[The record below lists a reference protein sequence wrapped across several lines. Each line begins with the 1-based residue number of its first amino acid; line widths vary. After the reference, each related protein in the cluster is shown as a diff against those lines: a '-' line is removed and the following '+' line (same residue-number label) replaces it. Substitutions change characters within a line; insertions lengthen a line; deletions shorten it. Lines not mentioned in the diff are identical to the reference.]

1 MVVAPLIGLLLGGI
15 AVVCLDGVRVLAKND
30 HSPTIPDL
38 LAAAVAIT
46 VLAFMSRGLHLDGL
60 ADTFD
65 GLGVKGLSDEATRE
79 KRLAVMRSPENGAFG
94 VIAVVLCLMIQV
106 TALATCVVAGL
117 GSFGLLT
124 AAMASRLSLTLGC
137 RPSVGS
143 ARPDGLGATVA
154 GSVPTTVGGIV
165 ALAVVGFA
173 AVFGRLDDDAS
184 LRTVAALVGAVIAS
198 IIVSQVA
205 LRVFTK
211 AFGGVTGDVFGAIT
225 ELSFTAAL
233 LTTAFLF

>member
-1 MVVAPLIGLLLGGI
+1 
-15 AVVCLDGVRVLAKND
+15 
-30 HSPTIPDL
+30 
-38 LAAAVAIT
+38 
-46 VLAFMSRGLHLDGL
+46 
-60 ADTFD
+60 
-65 GLGVKGLSDEATRE
+65 
-79 KRLAVMRSPENGAFG
+79 MRSPEIGAFG
-94 VIAVVLCLMIQV
+94 VIAVVLCLIIQV

-124 AAMASRLSLTLGC
+124 AAMASRLSLTLSC
-137 RPSVGS
+137 RPSVKS

-154 GSVPTTVGGIV
+154 GSVPTTVGSVVAIV
-165 ALAVVGFA
+165 VIALAA
-173 AVFGRLDDDAS
+173 LFGRLDDDAS
-184 LRTVAALVGAVIAS
+184 LRTVIALTAS
-198 IIVSQVA
+198 VVVSMIVSQVA